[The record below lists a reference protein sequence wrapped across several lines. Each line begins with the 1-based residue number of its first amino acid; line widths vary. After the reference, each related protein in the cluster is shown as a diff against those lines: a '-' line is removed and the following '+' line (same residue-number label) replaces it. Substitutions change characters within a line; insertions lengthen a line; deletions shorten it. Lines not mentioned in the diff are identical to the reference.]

1 MFLPPNK
8 HSSTTIACSATS
20 KRFGHASHVPS
31 LSRPPVRP
39 SFGTHLAGTWQIAS
53 IGLAD
58 GDILLLGRDVGQ
70 LFVRMDLPA
79 DSYRGVQWDD
89 LPPGCPPELIVKV
102 LEANPAMLRE
112 V

>member
-1 MFLPPNK
+1 M
-8 HSSTTIACSATS
+8 
-20 KRFGHASHVPS
+20 
-31 LSRPPVRP
+31 
-39 SFGTHLAGTWQIAS
+39 
-53 IGLAD
+53 
-58 GDILLLGRDVGQ
+58 LGRDVGQ